1 MHLLRIKIYQPNAH
15 YRLPF
20 AYQRRHTY
28 PLPPYSTIIGFLI
41 NALGIWDQRDNFYNE
56 GIKKLKISLAGKF
69 DSKITEYIWFRNMS
83 KEAHKSRFGYLENRQ
98 INGTVEH
105 PGGQSPMRIDVLN
118 DVHLL
123 LYLGHE
129 KIEVL
134 ERISKELSNPIN
146 RLEILHLGRAE
157 DWIVLEEEPKLID
170 DSQIIYERYGGN
182 FNHFF
187 WIPQKFYVR
196 ENENWNPISDDEFD
210 NFDGLMYNLPTFST
224 IEGYEKNYNRHG
236 KRTFQ
241 YVRTKLNDGLI
252 IGQKL
257 MIDKEL
263 NLPIFLG
270 DLNGKN

>member
-1 MHLLRIKIYQPNAH
+1 MKVLRIKLYQPNAH

-83 KEAHKSRFGYLENRQ
+83 KEAHKSRFGYIENRQ

-118 DVHLL
+118 DVRLL

-134 ERISKELSNPIN
+134 ERISKEISNPIN

-157 DWIVLEEEPKLID
+157 DWIVLEEKPKLLD
-170 DSQIIYERYGGN
+170 DSQIVYEHHGGN
-182 FNHFF
+182 FKHFF

-196 ENENWNPISDDEFD
+196 NNGNWEPTNNN
-210 NFDGLMYNLPTFST
+210 NFEGLLYSLPTFSS
-224 IEGYEKNYNRHG
+224 IEGYEKNYNRHS
-236 KRTFQ
+236 KRTFE

-252 IGQKL
+252 IGQQL

-263 NLPIFLG
+263 NFPIFLG
-270 DLNGKN
+270 DLNGRN

>member
-28 PLPPYSTIIGFLI
+28 PLPPYSTVIGFLI
-41 NALGIWDQRDNFYNE
+41 NAMGIWDQRDSFYKE
-56 GIKKLKISLAGKF
+56 GIRELKISLAGKF

-83 KEAHKSRFGYLENRQ
+83 KKAHFGRFSYLENREN
-98 INGTVEH
+98 NGTVEH

-123 LYLGHE
+123 IYLGHE
-129 KIEVL
+129 DIDVL
-134 ERISKELSNPIN
+134 KRIREEISNPIN

-170 DSQIIYERYGGN
+170 DSQIAYERYGGN
-182 FNHFF
+182 FKYFF
-187 WIPQKFYVR
+187 WIPRKFYIR
-196 ENENWNPISDDEFD
+196 ENESWCLISDDEFA
-210 NFDGLMYNLPTFST
+210 NYDGLMYNLPTFST

-236 KRTFQ
+236 KRTFE

-252 IGQKL
+252 IGQRL

-263 NLPIFLG
+263 NLPFFLG
-270 DLNGKN
+270 DLNDRN